1 MTLQRLPRYRSNPDE
16 WRLVKSLT
24 SLYKGRTLWC
34 ASSWSVWRLILLS
47 TYKLHQIYF
56 EKKPYFIIRHH
67 RLKSLLIRKSRINNL
82 NRDKE
87 SATIMISALTQ
98 KSLIKGRS
106 ATTNNSI
113 RSSSRKLLD
122 SKRSQTQSRYHS
134 NKPTTWVRPR
144 TPKKSF
150 LAKIL
155 MTSDIKL
162 LN

>member
-1 MTLQRLPRYRSNPDE
+1 MNLSKSVTLQRLPRYRSNPDE

-47 TYKLHQIYF
+47 TYKL
-56 EKKPYFIIRHH
+56 HH

-122 SKRSQTQSRYHS
+122 SKRSRTQSRYHS